1 MLIITRLLS
10 ELNQSVSYR
19 GNAVNTVAKSN
30 ALFLERKT
38 DFHIKRLSL
47 SELVERLITVKD
59 LLDTLRQASPSRRGA
74 RTFCEGNEVLD
85 SRLDETFLA
94 NLEHLLLCLQD
105 QLIHLLVS
113 NCVQLVRRHVLE
125 CQKDQ
130 SKHSEEWFSE
140 FPDARHPLSTTWPWS
155 IRPSLAVI
163 WGVCWMFYD
172 CNGYSFDNSGN
183 MVDVQGNIVV
193 PNYAVQQYRMSMSM
207 QHQQRRPVSYSPGE

>member
-1 MLIITRLLS
+1 MLTITRLLCQ
-10 ELNQSVSYR
+10 LNQSVSYSD
-19 GNAVNTVAKSN
+19 NALSTVAKSS
-30 ALFLERKT
+30 ALFLNRKT
-38 DFHIKRLSL
+38 DFHIKRLPL
-47 SELVERLITVKD
+47 NELFERLITVKD
-59 LLDTLRQASPSRRGA
+59 LLDTLRRASPSHRGV
-74 RTFCEGNEVLD
+74 RTVCEGNEVLD

-113 NCVQLVRRHVLE
+113 NCVQLIQRHVLE

-172 CNGYSFDNSGN
+172 CIGYSFDVNGN

-193 PNYAVQQYRMSMSM
+193 PSYAVQQYRMGL
-207 QHQQRRPVSYSPGE
+207 QQQQRRPVSYSPSE